1 MLENGTS
8 LYLSIKDLRARARRV
23 FSPSGTVE
31 AKNELGF
38 AFGEGIPNGSLKIME
53 NSGNF
58 QFGLEKNSD
67 LGSGSESGFGVSDK
81 VEKEK
86 SVKRENSNPG
96 SKDLEA
102 GGGNQGPCNV
112 VDMDTNEINQVESG
126 NDCCENKRH
135 GSVSSTRMVM

>member
-1 MLENGTS
+1 MLENGAS

-31 AKNELGF
+31 AKDELGF

-86 SVKRENSNPG
+86 SRALVCPG

-112 VDMDTNEINQVESG
+112 VDMDITEINQVESG